1 MSIFS
6 FQKSPEVH
14 VLREASLVQTV
25 RSMTR
30 RSDEMYNKKFSAT
43 PSSKV
48 TPVLSTTPTALDDAS
63 ANSSYGLPRYQH
75 RDSSTGGKVPI
86 HGPRRVVKPGPL
98 FNVDFETTKKKIS
111 VSKSEL
117 RNYKAICNLATSQFS
132 KYVH

>member
-1 MSIFS
+1 M
-6 FQKSPEVH
+6 VC
-14 VLREASLVQTV
+14 
-25 RSMTR
+25 
-30 RSDEMYNKKFSAT
+30 
-43 PSSKV
+43 
-48 TPVLSTTPTALDDAS
+48 LDIK
-63 ANSSYGLPRYQH
+63 H

-132 KYVH
+132 KYVY